1 MKTSLKV
8 FLASLVL
15 LTHGFGQEPKQA
27 LAKPASTTPT
37 KYETVVSGAA
47 PQAAAPAVQPKALPP
62 LNPPLGDIARQ
73 ARAAH
78 AAAPKAQMVVETDTA
93 EQKEDNSQTTA
104 ATSNQE

>member
-1 MKTSLKV
+1 MKTSLKL
-8 FLASLVL
+8 FLAGLVL
-15 LTHGFGQEPKQA
+15 LTQGFGQEPKQA
-27 LAKPASTTPT
+27 LAKASTAAT
-37 KYETVVSGAA
+37 KNETIVSGAA
-47 PQAAAPAVQPKALPP
+47 PQAVGPVVQPKALPP

-93 EQKEDNSQTTA
+93 KQKEDKSQTTA